1 MARKKSIQDLRE
13 QLGRIKAMADAVRRN
28 TPNPY
33 GSDSQRA
40 IRRTNSNRE
49 ARAINAYYRY
59 RDNIETSK
67 AFDNSARKI
76 AAKDPWALMAG
87 ANEKVKFSQR
97 TYMGLANG

>member
-1 MARKKSIQDLRE
+1 MARKKSLQDLQD
-13 QLGRIKAMADAVRRN
+13 QLGRIKALADRVRKN
-28 TPNPY
+28 TPY
-33 GSDSQRA
+33 GTDSQKA

-87 ANEKVKFSQR
+87 ANEKVKFPQS
-97 TYMGLANG
+97 TYMGLAKG